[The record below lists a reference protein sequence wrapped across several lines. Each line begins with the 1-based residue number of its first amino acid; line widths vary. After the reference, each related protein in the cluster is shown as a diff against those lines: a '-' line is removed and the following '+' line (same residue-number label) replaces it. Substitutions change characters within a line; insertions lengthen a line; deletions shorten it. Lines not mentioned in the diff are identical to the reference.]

1 MKNLQLALEAP
12 IYIKSRD
19 KNKTKAN
26 KKYNNCKS
34 THEFY
39 KLLIPKEPFGVEMVN
54 IETGNRNYY
63 AGIGNYILFNEN
75 IDRYN
80 TEEEAKAAAQR
91 MHNFIIEDLKHP
103 ERDIVYNRK

>member
-1 MKNLQLALEAP
+1 MELDLECVL
-12 IYIKSRD
+12 YIKGRG
-19 KNKTKAN
+19 KYKAKAN
-26 KKYNNCKS
+26 KIINNCKS
-34 THEFY
+34 KHELF
-39 KLLIPKEPFGVEMVN
+39 KLVAIKEPFGVEMVN

-63 AGIGNYILFNEN
+63 AGIGDYILFNEN

-91 MHNFIIEDLKHP
+91 MYNFIIEDLKHP